1 MVNTCNLGDT
11 MKKSL
16 GIYPTTKYKVGDLV
30 QYPMSQA
37 VKEGKILNTLCLVV
51 EIRSGYYRLQCT
63 RTQRYHNTTEHW
75 IGLPPYYPTPMGE
88 LKSPHTVIKS
98 L

>member
-1 MVNTCNLGDT
+1 

-30 QYPMSQA
+30 RYPMSQA
-37 VKEGKILNTLCLVV
+37 EHEGRIEATLCLVV
-51 EIRSGYYRLQCT
+51 EIRSGYYRLQCSK
-63 RTQRYHNTTEHW
+63 TQRYHNTTEQW
-75 IGLPPYYPTPMGE
+75 IALPTYYPTPMGE